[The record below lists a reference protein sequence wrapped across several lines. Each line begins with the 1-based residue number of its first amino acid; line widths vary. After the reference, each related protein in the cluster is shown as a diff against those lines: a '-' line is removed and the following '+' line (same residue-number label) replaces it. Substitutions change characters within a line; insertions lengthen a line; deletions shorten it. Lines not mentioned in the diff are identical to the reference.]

1 VTARAILG
9 LVAFNLF
16 VLTVGAGVL
25 WGVRGWRWWTDLVRL
40 AGLAYLLGLSALM
53 ILLTFEIVVGIPM
66 GVPAI
71 LVTGAAVIAVGVLV
85 GRRRRF
91 VPPGWRPPGW
101 RVPGISLVAA
111 LFVAGIVVYFES
123 LFRAQRLQ
131 GVAQEWDSWANW
143 LPKAKQLY
151 ATGHL
156 DPEFLSLVTPS
167 QPPGYPPGPA
177 VIQAAAFHAMG
188 SMDTVT
194 LHLQYWFMA
203 AGFVLAVA
211 GLLAGRVRGAILFP
225 VLLALLVS
233 PTVLEWIATVYSD
246 LPVGYLVAVAALL
259 IALWLE
265 DRQTWRLAAA
275 TVLLSGAM
283 LTKREGLL
291 FAACV
296 LLAAFV
302 ASVGDRRRLWRPLL
316 VAGLAAFALALPW
329 RFYFTA
335 HGLAGDGPQLGYLP
349 LSHLDVAWPALRLNV
364 STFLDPDRFLYV
376 PALAVVAIVLAAL
389 AGASRIALYSGTL
402 TVAAVAGGAWV
413 SWAYPV
419 AYNDLWPVRRFTAI
433 TVLVLAALTPL
444 LLQKAWS
451 AVRAQGPTAGR
462 SLLDLFFRPSRV
474 VWVVVLVGVLSH
486 PGSMLLGYSRSGL
499 PGGWPVFPGVAACA
513 TARVPA
519 TGPDVRVV
527 LGQADSYPAASVL
540 KQQALSAGLV
550 GAQVGQDGCGNARV
564 FVEAGSP
571 AESQALVDAARAANL
586 EPTLEGIEVQR
597 AP

>member
-9 LVAFNLF
+9 LVVFNLF

-25 WGVRGWRWWTDLVRL
+25 WGVRGWRWWTDVVRL
-40 AGLAYLLGLSALM
+40 AGLAYLLGLSVLM
-53 ILLTFEIVVGIPM
+53 IALTFEITVGIPV

-71 LVTGAAVIAVGVLV
+71 LLTGGAIVGLGVLA
-85 GRRRRF
+85 GRRRQF
-91 VPPGWRPPGW
+91 APPGWRPSGW

-111 LFVAGIVVYFES
+111 LFVAGIAVYFES
-123 LFRAQRLQ
+123 LFRAQRLA

-211 GLLAGRVRGAILFP
+211 GLLAGRVHGAILFP

-265 DRQTWRLAAA
+265 DRKSWQLAAA

-283 LTKREGLL
+283 LTKREGIL

-296 LLAAFV
+296 LLAALV
-302 ASVGDRRRLWRPLL
+302 ASVDDRRRLWRPLL
-316 VAGLAAFALALPW
+316 TAGLVAFAVALPW
-329 RFYFTA
+329 RVYFTA

-364 STFLDPDRFLYV
+364 STFLDPDRFHYV
-376 PALAVVAIVLAAL
+376 PVLAAAAIVLAAL

-402 TVAAVAGGAWV
+402 VIAAVAGGAWV

-433 TVLVLAALTPL
+433 TVLVLATLTPL
-444 LLQKAWS
+444 LLQRAWS
-451 AVRAQGPTAGR
+451 SAGASRTSVGRLTGLLFAPTRIA
-462 SLLDLFFRPSRV
+462 
-474 VWVVVLVGVLSH
+474 WAVVLVGVLSH

-499 PGGWPVFPGVAACA
+499 PGGWPEPVGAAGCA
-513 TARVPA
+513 TAPDPA
-519 TGPDVRVV
+519 TGEGVRVV
-527 LGQADSYPAASVL
+527 LGYADSYPAANVL
-540 KQQALSAGLV
+540 RQQASSAGL
-550 GAQVGQDGCGNARV
+550 ADTQVGQDGCGHARV
-564 FVEAGSP
+564 FVEAGSLR
-571 AESQALVDAARAANL
+571 ESQTLVDAARAANI
-586 EPTLEGIEVQR
+586 EPTLEGAGGQP